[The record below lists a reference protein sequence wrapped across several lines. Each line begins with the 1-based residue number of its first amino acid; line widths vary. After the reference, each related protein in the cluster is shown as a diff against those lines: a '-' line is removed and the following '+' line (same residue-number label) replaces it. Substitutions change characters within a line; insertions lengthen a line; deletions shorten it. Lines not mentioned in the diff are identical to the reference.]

1 MKDLCRELPAG
12 HLPGSPHLWPCH
24 WQHSASA
31 DPAVTMTGLSLAVEG
46 VSDSAPW
53 SEIVFDLCPVPAAF
67 TAYESARL
75 HGFNAIEAHQ
85 MEFTFVADC
94 LYVWRSLPTPPRGD
108 AVTVPSRL
116 NSVIAGARLPLA
128 CHGFHGRTHT
138 SMTLPDE
145 LLKTDVLGR
154 VRVKKARRDV
164 LLDEF
169 ERGGT
174 SAQAFA
180 KAVGVKVPDTCY

>member
-1 MKDLCRELPAG
+1 
-12 HLPGSPHLWPCH
+12 
-24 WQHSASA
+24 
-31 DPAVTMTGLSLAVEG
+31 MTGLSPAVEG

-94 LYVWRSLPTPPRGD
+94 LYGLRSIPTPPRRD

-116 NSVIAGARLPLA
+116 NSVIAGARLPPA
-128 CHGFHGRTHT
+128 CHGFHGRTH
-138 SMTLPDE
+138 
-145 LLKTDVLGR
+145 KC
-154 VRVKKARRDV
+154 RRCYTYV
-164 LLDEF
+164 
-169 ERGGT
+169 T
-174 SAQAFA
+174 SASADQSNGFVKRCFAFRLRLRSRIF
-180 KAVGVKVPDTCY
+180 VDQSHINP